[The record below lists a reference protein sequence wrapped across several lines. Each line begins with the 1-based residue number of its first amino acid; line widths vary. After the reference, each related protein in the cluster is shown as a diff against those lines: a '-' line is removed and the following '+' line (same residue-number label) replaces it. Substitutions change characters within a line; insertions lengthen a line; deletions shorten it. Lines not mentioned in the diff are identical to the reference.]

1 MKPPFRFWCKAK
13 VLYTDLC
20 IIIHSAYLSTVFFAA
35 HRYILRIS
43 LARPHN
49 QHFFLRLLI
58 FSAKYSIIAKADVR
72 IINILSVFIQG
83 FGCQEVTMKFAI
95 DAFGGDNAPSS
106 VINGTLDAM
115 LAHDDFSVI
124 FTGDETRI
132 REELAARETDFN
144 RLSSRIEI
152 VHAPDIITCDEQSTL
167 AIKRKK
173 ESSLVKALR
182 IVSDGEAD
190 CFISAGSSG
199 AILAGATLIVKR
211 IPGVLRPALAPLLPT
226 LKGPVMLI
234 DCGANADCKPEYLS
248 QFAEMGTAYMKRVVG
263 IENPRIG
270 LINNGAEEGKGN
282 ELTKAAYSL
291 LKENP
296 NIIFTGNCEAREIM
310 SGDYD
315 VVVCDGFVGN
325 AILKAMEGTIA
336 ALLSMLKTELMS
348 STITKVGA
356 AMSKSA
362 FRTLK
367 AKMDYREYGGAP
379 LLGIRSGIIKAHG
392 SSNARAIYSAVEQA
406 RKLIN
411 GNVTG
416 QIAEF
421 VVNTPKTTE

>member
-1 MKPPFRFWCKAK
+1 M
-13 VLYTDLC
+13 
-20 IIIHSAYLSTVFFAA
+20 
-35 HRYILRIS
+35 
-43 LARPHN
+43 
-49 QHFFLRLLI
+49 
-58 FSAKYSIIAKADVR
+58 R
-72 IINILSVFIQG
+72 IIVDVL
-83 FGCQEVTMKFAI
+83 
-95 DAFGGDNAPSS
+95 GGDNSPNA
-106 VINGTLDAM
+106 VILGAVNALEA
-115 LAHDDFSVI
+115 ADDFSI
-124 FTGDETRI
+124 ILSGDEWTIKEQLQVIGYVGDRI
-132 REELAARETDFN
+132 TVL
-144 RLSSRIEI
+144 
-152 VHAPDIITCDEQSTL
+152 HAPEEISCNESPTV

-182 IVSDGEAD
+182 AVADGEAD
-190 CFISAGSSG
+190 AIVSAGSTG
-199 AILAGATLIVKR
+199 AVLAGATLIVKR
-211 IPGVLRPALAPLLPT
+211 IKGILRPGLAPILPSE
-226 LKGPVMLI
+226 KGPFMLI
-234 DCGANADCKPEYLS
+234 DCGANVDCKPEYLQ
-248 QFAEMGTAYMKRVVG
+248 QFAIMGSAYMSKVMG
-263 IENPRIG
+263 IENPRVG
-270 LINNGAEEGKGN
+270 LINNGAESKKGN

-392 SSNARAIYSAVEQA
+392 SSNTRAIYSAVEQA

-421 VVNTPKTTE
+421 VVNTPKTIE